1 MNQSTPPSKALPSAS
16 TAKLSQWRTTET
28 QVVLERLSQSLRQA
42 LADHQTM
49 LGILLQRRDNL
60 PLEIGELLEDVSN
73 AYMEMSERVS
83 EKFLMS
89 RNQIPG

>member
-1 MNQSTPPSKALPSAS
+1 MNQSMCPSKGLPSAS
-16 TAKLSQWRTTET
+16 TAKLSRWRTTET
-28 QVVLERLSQSLRQA
+28 QVILDQLSRSLLQA
-42 LADHQTM
+42 LADHQAM

-60 PLEIGELLEDVSN
+60 PLEIGELFEDAGN
-73 AYMEMSERVS
+73 AYLEMSERIS

>member
-1 MNQSTPPSKALPSAS
+1 MNKSMPPSQALPFASA
-16 TAKLSQWRTTET
+16 AKLSQWRTSET
-28 QVVLERLSQSLRQA
+28 QVILERLSQSLLQA
-42 LADHQTM
+42 LADHQAM

-60 PLEIGELLEDVSN
+60 PLEIGELLEDASN

-89 RNQIPG
+89 HNQIPG

>member
-1 MNQSTPPSKALPSAS
+1 
-16 TAKLSQWRTTET
+16 
-28 QVVLERLSQSLRQA
+28 
-42 LADHQTM
+42 M

-60 PLEIGELLEDVSN
+60 PLEIGELFEDAGN
-73 AYMEMSERVS
+73 AYLEMSERIS